1 MSANLTRASGA
12 VWARIAGHG
21 KDERQRG
28 VPRRPRVAGQGPG
41 RRLHPRP
48 HRQPHLLAEPG
59 GYPYA
64 RVPPDRL
71 RPSGPRRERQ
81 AAEGLQPRDPC
92 PGRERAPGSLQSQA
106 RGDHRALP
114 GCEDRPPL
122 RGPLPQAGQQAD
134 PRGWRPRHPGGGAGF
149 HPPRRQPPRDR
160 VPVYGCLPPD
170 AAGSA
175 DVPGALER
183 LPRALLPLRR
193 RGPPLWCR
201 PLQGLETGDR
211 RGDREPREGAA
222 LGPPPPGQV
231 PHPDLAIPRRA
242 PDGHGLPDDPG
253 GGGGHGPRDPEIQAS
268 RRPEDQPLHGPA
280 REEPEDPPGDP
291 QVPRIVSW
299 PPEYDDRYLPAPG
312 SRYWF
317 RDRECQDPE
326 ARDGE
331 IIRKIQATM
340 AWAWERAPFY
350 RRKWQGAGLEPGD
363 IKGLDDF
370 SKVPVVTKQE
380 LREDQAADPPL
391 GSYLCIPREE
401 VRRIHGTSGTT
412 GKPTAFAIGRDD
424 WRRIAN
430 AHARIMWG
438 FGLRPSDTVFFGSF
452 FSLYLGGWG
461 ALAGV
466 ERLGATAFPFGAG
479 VPGQTLMALRW
490 LREMRPSAFYGTP
503 SYGLYVAEKAR
514 QEGIDPREFGLRI
527 LFFSGEPGAGI
538 PSTKRRI
545 EEAYDGVCVDT
556 SSMAEMT
563 PWMTNAECEVRSG
576 MHLWQDIVYTELL
589 HPERQTLVGFGEEG
603 VPVYTHLE
611 RASQPMIRLWS
622 GDLATWTDEPCEC
635 GRTYPRL
642 PRGIYGRVDDMFIV
656 RGENVY
662 PSAVEEVLRA
672 SRGCGEEYR

>member
-1 MSANLTRASGA
+1 MS
-12 VWARIAGHG
+12 
-21 KDERQRG
+21 D
-28 VPRRPRVAGQGPG
+28 
-41 RRLHPRP
+41 
-48 HRQPHLLAEPG
+48 
-59 GYPYA
+59 
-64 RVPPDRL
+64 
-71 RPSGPRRERQ
+71 
-81 AAEGLQPRDPC
+81 
-92 PGRERAPGSLQSQA
+92 
-106 RGDHRALP
+106 
-114 GCEDRPPL
+114 
-122 RGPLPQAGQQAD
+122 
-134 PRGWRPRHPGGGAGF
+134 
-149 HPPRRQPPRDR
+149 
-160 VPVYGCLPPD
+160 
-170 AAGSA
+170 
-175 DVPGALER
+175 
-183 LPRALLPLRR
+183 
-193 RGPPLWCR
+193 
-201 PLQGLETGDR
+201 
-211 RGDREPREGAA
+211 
-222 LGPPPPGQV
+222 
-231 PHPDLAIPRRA
+231 
-242 PDGHGLPDDPG
+242 
-253 GGGGHGPRDPEIQAS
+253 
-268 RRPEDQPLHGPA
+268 
-280 REEPEDPPGDP
+280 
-291 QVPRIVSW
+291 W

-317 RDRECQDPE
+317 PERECQDPE

-331 IIRKIQATM
+331 IVRKIQATM

-370 SKVPVVTKQE
+370 RKVPVVTKQE
-380 LREDQAADPPL
+380 LREDQAAHPPL

-556 SSMAEMT
+556 GSMAEMT

-611 RASQPMIRLWS
+611 RTSQPMIRLWS

-672 SRGCGEEYR
+672 SRGCGEEYRIIVSRTEAMDELVIQAEFRPEVGARPGALDALRTDIEARLRAVIGVRATVQLVPPGQLERTEFKARRVIDNRDLFRELTTR